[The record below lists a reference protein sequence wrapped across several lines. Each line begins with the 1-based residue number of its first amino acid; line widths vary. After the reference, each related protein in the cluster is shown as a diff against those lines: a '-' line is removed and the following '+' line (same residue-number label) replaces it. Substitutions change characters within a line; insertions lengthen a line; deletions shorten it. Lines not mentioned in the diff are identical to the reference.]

1 MGADVTTD
9 EILEVAQ
16 DFAQDAHLFSEMLR
30 EGGPVRLVRLPPR
43 GLPCYVVT
51 GFAEARALLAD
62 PRLRKSSQGIR
73 AVFEAKLPP
82 EALQNGLGQD
92 LSWHM
97 LNSDPP
103 DHTRLRKLVNK
114 AFTART
120 VARLRPRVEEITA
133 ELLDALAGQERADLV
148 ASFAAPLPITV
159 ICELLGVREEDRA
172 EFSGW
177 SRTLLSAAVHVEQAQ
192 AAAASMFAYLT
203 DLIAQK
209 RAEPAEDLL
218 SDLVHASDDGDSLS
232 EPELVSMAFLLL
244 VAGHETTVNL
254 IANAVLALLR
264 EPEQL
269 ARLRAEPELL
279 PGAVEEF
286 LRFDGPIHL
295 ATLRF
300 TAEPVEVAGVT
311 IPAGELVL
319 VSLLGA
325 NRDAER
331 YPEPDRLDITRA
343 VSGHLAFGHG
353 IHYCV
358 GAPLA
363 RLEAEIA
370 LGGLLARFPELALDA
385 KADELVYR
393 TSSLVHGLETLPVRL

>member
-1 MGADVTTD
+1 MTTD
-9 EILEVAQ
+9 EILDVAE
-16 DFAQDAHLFSEMLR
+16 DFAQDAHVFAELLR
-30 EGGPVRLVRLPPR
+30 AGGPVRRVRLPPR
-43 GLPCYVVT
+43 GLPCYLVT
-51 GFAEARALLAD
+51 GFADARALLAD
-62 PRLRKSSQGIR
+62 PRLRKNSQGIR
-73 AVFEAKLPP
+73 DLFEAKLPP
-82 EALQNGLGQD
+82 EATQGTFGQD

-114 AFTART
+114 AFTGRT

-133 ELLDALAGQERADLV
+133 ELLDALAGQERADLLP
-148 ASFAAPLPITV
+148 SFAAPLPITV

-172 EFSGW
+172 DFSGW
-177 SRTLLSAAVHVEQAQ
+177 SRTLLSAPVRPEEMQ
-192 AAAASMFAYLT
+192 AAAQNMLAYLT
-203 DLIAQK
+203 ALIAQK

-300 TAEPVEVAGVT
+300 TAEPVEVGGVT
-311 IPAGELVL
+311 IPEGEFVL

-325 NRDAER
+325 NRDEER
-331 YPEPDRLDITRA
+331 FAEPDRLDITRA
-343 VSGHLAFGHG
+343 AGGHLAFGHG

-370 LGGLLARFPELALDA
+370 LGGLLARFPDLALDA
-385 KADELVYR
+385 KPDELVYR
-393 TSSLVHGLETLPVRL
+393 PSSLVHGLESLPVRLR

>member
-1 MGADVTTD
+1 MTTF
-9 EILEVAQ
+9 EVAE
-16 DFAQDAHLFSEMLR
+16 DFAQDAHLFAELLR
-30 EGGPVRLVRLPPR
+30 AGGPVRRARMPR
-43 GLPCYVVT
+43 GLDCYIVT
-51 GFAEARALLAD
+51 DFAQARALLAD
-62 PRLRKSSQGIR
+62 PRLHKNSAR
-73 AVFEAKLPP
+73 ARELFEAKLPSGEP
-82 EALQNGLGQD
+82 AQGGLGND
-92 LSWHM
+92 LSFHM

-114 AFTART
+114 AFTGRT
-120 VARLRPRVEEITA
+120 IARLRPRVEEITA
-133 ELLDALAGQERADLV
+133 ELLDALAGQERADLLP
-148 ASFAAPLPITV
+148 AFAAPLPITV
-159 ICELLGVREEDRA
+159 ICELLGVRAADRTD
-172 EFSGW
+172 FSAW
-177 SRTLLSAAVHVEQAQ
+177 SKTLLSSAEPEAMQNAAQ
-192 AAAASMFAYLT
+192 SMYAYLT

-218 SDLVHASDDGDSLS
+218 SDLVHATDDGDSLS

-254 IANAVLALLR
+254 IANGVLALLR
-264 EPEQL
+264 EPAQL

-279 PGAVEEF
+279 PNAVEEF

-295 ATLRF
+295 ATIRF
-300 TAEPVEVAGVT
+300 TAEPVDVGGVT
-311 IPAGELVL
+311 IPEGEFVL

-343 VSGHLAFGHG
+343 AGGHLAFGHG

-370 LGGLLARFPELALDA
+370 LGGLIARFPELALDA
-385 KADELVYR
+385 KPDELVYR
-393 TSSLVHGLETLPVRL
+393 PSSLVHGLEALPVRLR

>member
-1 MGADVTTD
+1 MTTD
-9 EILEVAQ
+9 EILEVKD

-30 EGGPVRLVRLPPR
+30 GGGPVRRVRLPPR
-43 GLPCYVVT
+43 GLPAYVVT
-51 GFAEARALLAD
+51 GFAEARALLSD
-62 PRLRKSSQGIR
+62 PRLQKNSQGIR
-73 AVFEAKLPP
+73 ELFEAKLPP
-82 EALQNGLGQD
+82 ESLQNGLGQD

-120 VARLRPRVEEITA
+120 VARLRPRVQEITD
-133 ELLDALAGQERADLV
+133 ELLDGLAGQERADLV
-148 ASFAAPLPITV
+148 TSFAAPLPITV

-177 SRTLLSAAVHVEQAQ
+177 SKTLLSAARSPEQMQ

-254 IANAVLALLR
+254 IANGVLALLR

-269 ARLRAEPELL
+269 ARLRAEPALL

-300 TAEPVEVAGVT
+300 TAEPVEVSGVT
-311 IPAGELVL
+311 IPAGEFVL

-331 YPEPDRLDITRA
+331 YPEPDKLDVTRA
-343 VSGHLAFGHG
+343 AGGHLAFGHG

-370 LGGLLARFPELALDA
+370 IGGLLERFPDLALA
-385 KADELVYR
+385 AQPEELVYR
-393 TSSLVHGLETLPVRL
+393 TSSLVHGLEALPVRL

>member
-1 MGADVTTD
+1 MTTF
-9 EILEVAQ
+9 EVAE
-16 DFAQDAHLFSEMLR
+16 DFAQDAHLFAELLR
-30 EGGPVRLVRLPPR
+30 AGGPVRRTRMPR
-43 GLPCYVVT
+43 GLDCYIVT
-51 GFAEARALLAD
+51 DFAQARALLAD
-62 PRLRKSSQGIR
+62 PRLHKNSAR
-73 AVFEAKLPP
+73 ARELFEAKLPSGQ
-82 EALQNGLGQD
+82 ATQAGVGADLGF
-92 LSWHM
+92 HM

-120 VARLRPRVEEITA
+120 IARLRPRVEEITS
-133 ELLDALAGQERADLV
+133 ELLDALAGQERADLLP
-148 ASFAAPLPITV
+148 AFAAPLPITV
-159 ICELLGVREEDRA
+159 ICELLGVRAQDRT
-172 EFSGW
+172 EFAAW
-177 SRTLLSAAVHVEQAQ
+177 SKTLLSASQPEEMQ
-192 AAAASMFAYLT
+192 AAGQNMFGYLT

-218 SDLVHASDDGDSLS
+218 SDLVHATDDGDSLS

-254 IANAVLALLR
+254 IANGVLALLR
-264 EPEQL
+264 EPAQL

-279 PGAVEEF
+279 PNAVEEL

-300 TAEPVEVAGVT
+300 TAEPVEVGGVT
-311 IPAGELVL
+311 IPEGEFVL

-343 VSGHLAFGHG
+343 AGGHLAFGHG

-370 LGGLLARFPELALDA
+370 LGGLIARFPELALDA
-385 KADELVYR
+385 KPDELVYR
-393 TSSLVHGLETLPVRL
+393 PSSLVHGLEALPVRLK

>member
-1 MGADVTTD
+1 MTTD
-9 EILEVAQ
+9 EIVEVAE

-30 EGGPVRLVRLPPR
+30 GGGAVRRVRMPR
-43 GLPCYVVT
+43 GLPCYLVT

-62 PRLRKSSQGIR
+62 PRLRKNSQGIR
-73 AVFEAKLPP
+73 ELFETKLPP
-82 EALQNGLGQD
+82 DAPQNGFSLGQD
-92 LSWHM
+92 LSQHM
-97 LNSDPP
+97 LNSDQP

-148 ASFAAPLPITV
+148 KSFAAPLPITV
-159 ICELLGVREEDRA
+159 ICELLGVREEDRT

-177 SRTLLSAAVHVEQAQ
+177 SRTLLSAAVRPEEVQ
-192 AAAASMFAYLT
+192 AAASNMFGYLT
-203 DLIAQK
+203 GLIAQK

-232 EPELVSMAFLLL
+232 ETELVSMAFLLL

-254 IANAVLALLR
+254 IANGVLALLR
-264 EPEQL
+264 EPAQL

-300 TAEPVEVAGVT
+300 TVEPVEVGGMT
-311 IPAGELVL
+311 IPEGEFVL

-331 YPEPDRLDITRA
+331 YPEPDTLDITRA
-343 VSGHLAFGHG
+343 ATGHLAFGHG

-370 LGGLLARFPELALDA
+370 LGGLLARFPDLALDA
-385 KADELVYR
+385 KPDELAYR
-393 TSSLVHGLETLPVRL
+393 PSSLVHGLETLPVRL

>member
-1 MGADVTTD
+1 MTTG
-9 EILEVAQ
+9 EIYEVAE
-16 DFAQDAHLFSEMLR
+16 DFAQDAHVLSELLR
-30 EGGPVRLVRLPPR
+30 AGGPVRLVRMPR

-51 GFAEARALLAD
+51 GFAQARALLAD
-62 PRLRKSSQGIR
+62 PRLQKNTAGIR
-73 AVFEAKLPP
+73 ALFEAKLPP
-82 EALQNGLGQD
+82 EAPQSGLAPD
-92 LSWHM
+92 LSRHM

-120 VARLRPRVEEITA
+120 VARLRPRVEEITT

-148 ASFAAPLPITV
+148 PSFAAPLPITV
-159 ICELLGVREEDRA
+159 ICELLGVREEDRT

-177 SRTLLSAAVHVEQAQ
+177 SRTLLSGLVQPEAVQ
-192 AAAASMFAYLT
+192 AAAQSMFGYLT
-203 DLIAQK
+203 GLIAQK
-209 RAEPAEDLL
+209 RAQPAEDLL

-254 IANAVLALLR
+254 IANGVLALLR

-300 TAEPVEVAGVT
+300 TAEPVEVDGVT
-311 IPAGELVL
+311 IPEGEFVL

-325 NRDAER
+325 NRDAQR
-331 YPEPDRLDITRA
+331 FPEPDRLDITRPA
-343 VSGHLAFGHG
+343 GGHLAFGHG

-370 LGGLLARFPELALDA
+370 LGGLLARFPDIALDA
-385 KADELVYR
+385 KPDELVYR
-393 TSSLVHGLETLPVRL
+393 TSSLVHGLEALPVRL

>member
-1 MGADVTTD
+1 MTTD
-9 EILEVAQ
+9 EIVEVAE
-16 DFAQDAHLFSEMLR
+16 DFAQDAHLFSELLR
-30 EGGPVRLVRLPPR
+30 GGGPVRRVRMPR
-43 GLPCYVVT
+43 GLPCYLVT

-62 PRLRKSSQGIR
+62 PRLRKNGQGIR
-73 AVFEAKLPP
+73 ELFEAKLPP
-82 EALQNGLGQD
+82 EAAQNGLSLGQD
-92 LSWHM
+92 LSQHM
-97 LNSDPP
+97 LNSDQP

-120 VARLRPRVEEITA
+120 VARLRPRVEEITG

-159 ICELLGVREEDRA
+159 ICELLGVHEKDRA
-172 EFSGW
+172 DFSGW
-177 SRTLLSAAVHVEQAQ
+177 SKTLLNAAVRPEEVQ
-192 AAAASMFAYLT
+192 AAASNMFGYLT
-203 DLIAQK
+203 GLIAQK

-254 IANAVLALLR
+254 IANGVLALLR
-264 EPEQL
+264 EPAQL

-311 IPAGELVL
+311 IPEGEFVL

-331 YPEPDRLDITRA
+331 YPEPDRLDVTRA
-343 VSGHLAFGHG
+343 ASGHLAFGHG

-370 LGGLLARFPELALDA
+370 LGGLLARFPDLALDA
-385 KADELVYR
+385 KPDELVYR
-393 TSSLVHGLETLPVRL
+393 MSSLVHGLETLPVRL

>member
-1 MGADVTTD
+1 MTRV
-9 EILEVAQ
+9 EVAE
-16 DFAQDAHLFSEMLR
+16 DFAQDAHAFSELLR
-30 EGGPVRLVRLPPR
+30 GGGAVRRVRMPR
-43 GLPCYVVT
+43 GLDCFVVT
-51 GFAEARALLAD
+51 DFAQARALLAD
-62 PRLRKSSQGIR
+62 PRLLKDNVR
-73 AVFEAKLPP
+73 ARELFEAKLPP
-82 EALQNGLGQD
+82 GEMVQGGLGQD
-92 LSWHM
+92 LSFHM

-114 AFTART
+114 AFTGRT

-133 ELLDALAGQERADLV
+133 DLLDELAGQDRVDLLP
-148 ASFAAPLPITV
+148 SFAAPLPITV
-159 ICELLGVREEDRA
+159 ICELLGVRAEDRT
-172 EFSGW
+172 EFAAW
-177 SRTLLSAAVHVEQAQ
+177 SKTMLSAAKPEAMQ
-192 AAAASMFAYLT
+192 AAAQNMVAYLT

-209 RAEPAEDLL
+209 RAEPAADLL
-218 SDLVHASDDGDSLS
+218 SDLVHATDDGDSLS
-232 EPELVSMAFLLL
+232 EPELISMAFLLL

-254 IANAVLALLR
+254 IANGVLALLR
-264 EPEQL
+264 EPAQL

-279 PGAVEEF
+279 PNAVEEL

-300 TAEPVEVAGVT
+300 TAAPVEVGDVT
-311 IPAGELVL
+311 IPEGEFVL

-331 YPEPDRLDITRA
+331 YPEPDRLDITR
-343 VSGHLAFGHG
+343 VVGGHLAFGHG

-370 LGGLLARFPELALDA
+370 LGGILTRFPDLALDA
-385 KADELVYR
+385 KPDELVYR
-393 TSSLVHGLETLPVRL
+393 YSSLVHGLESLPVRLR

>member
-1 MGADVTTD
+1 MTTD
-9 EILEVAQ
+9 EIVEVAA
-16 DFAQDAHLFSEMLR
+16 DFAQDAHLFSEILR
-30 EGGPVRLVRLPPR
+30 GGGPVRRVRLPPR
-43 GLPCYVVT
+43 GLPCYLVT

-62 PRLRKSSQGIR
+62 PRLRKNSQGIR

-120 VARLRPRVEEITA
+120 VARLRPRVEQITA

-148 ASFAAPLPITV
+148 AAFAAPLPITV

-177 SRTLLSAAVHVEQAQ
+177 SKTLLSAAVRPEQVQ
-192 AAAASMFAYLT
+192 AAAGSMFAYLT

-218 SDLVHASDDGDSLS
+218 SDLVHATDDGDSLS

-254 IANAVLALLR
+254 IANGVLALLR
-264 EPEQL
+264 EPAQL

-311 IPAGELVL
+311 IPEGELVL

-325 NRDAER
+325 NRDPER
-331 YPEPDRLDITRA
+331 YPEPDKLDITRA
-343 VSGHLAFGHG
+343 AGGHLAFGHG

-370 LGGLLARFPELALDA
+370 LGGLLARFPDIALAA
-385 KADELVYR
+385 KPDELVYR

>member
-1 MGADVTTD
+1 MTTD
-9 EILEVAQ
+9 EIVEVTE
-16 DFAQDAHLFSEMLR
+16 DFSQDAHLFAELLR
-30 EGGPVRLVRLPPR
+30 AGGPVRRVRLPPR
-43 GLPCYVVT
+43 GLVCYLVT

-62 PRLRKSSQGIR
+62 PRLRKNSQGIR
-73 AVFEAKLPP
+73 ELYEAKVP

-92 LSWHM
+92 LNWHM
-97 LNSDPP
+97 LNSDLP

-114 AFTART
+114 AFTGRT

-133 ELLDALAGQERADLV
+133 ELLDALAGQERADLMP
-148 ASFAAPLPITV
+148 SFAAPLPITV
-159 ICELLGVREEDRA
+159 ICELLGVREEDRT

-177 SRTLLSAAVHVEQAQ
+177 SRTLLNAALRLEEMQHAAQ
-192 AAAASMFAYLT
+192 SMFAYLT
-203 DLIAQK
+203 GLIAQK

-232 EPELVSMAFLLL
+232 EPELVSTAFLLL

-254 IANAVLALLR
+254 IANGVLALLR

-269 ARLRAEPELL
+269 ARLRAEPQLM

-295 ATLRF
+295 ATMRF
-300 TAEPVEVAGVT
+300 TAEPVEVGEVT
-311 IPAGELVL
+311 IPAGEFVL

-331 YPEPDRLDITRA
+331 FPEPDRLDITRVA
-343 VSGHLAFGHG
+343 GGHLAFGHG

-370 LGGLLARFPELALDA
+370 LGGLLARFPDLALDA
-385 KADELVYR
+385 KPDELVYR
-393 TSSLVHGLETLPVRL
+393 QSSLVHGLEALPVRLR

>member
-1 MGADVTTD
+1 MTSD
-9 EILEVAQ
+9 EIVEVAE
-16 DFAQDAHLFSEMLR
+16 DFAQDAHVFSEMLR
-30 EGGPVRLVRLPPR
+30 GGGPVRRVRLPPR
-43 GLPCYVVT
+43 GLPCYLVT

-73 AVFEAKLPP
+73 ELFEAKLPP
-82 EALQNGLGQD
+82 ESLQNGLGQD

-133 ELLDALAGQERADLV
+133 ELLDALAGQERTDLV

-177 SRTLLSAAVHVEQAQ
+177 SRTLLSAAVRPEEMQ
-192 AAAASMFAYLT
+192 AAAGSMFAYLT

-254 IANAVLALLR
+254 IANGVLALLR

-295 ATLRF
+295 ATLRY
-300 TAEPVEVAGVT
+300 TAEPVEVGGVT
-311 IPAGELVL
+311 IPEGEFVL

-325 NRDAER
+325 NRDADR

-343 VSGHLAFGHG
+343 AGGHLAFGHG

-370 LGGLLARFPELALDA
+370 LGGLLERFPEIALDV
-385 KADELVYR
+385 KPDELVYR
-393 TSSLVHGLETLPVRL
+393 TSSLVHGLETLPVRLR